1 MTGPRLAPPR
11 VPSGKLPVQAP
22 PELQPNDGG
31 MGILGSLLPM
41 LGSVGAIVMV
51 TMSNQSVTGL
61 LTGGMFL
68 LSSLGFVAVNGWRQ
82 RSQRQAATLGER
94 REYLAYL
101 TELRQ
106 TVRVAARQQR
116 RAANWHLP
124 APSALPY
131 IAEERTRVWERGM
144 NDPDFLSVRV
154 GTSDQ
159 PLCISLEAPEL
170 PPLAQLD
177 PVAASAAHRFMLTH
191 EIQKNLSLG
200 ITLRDYARVEITG
213 DETESRGL
221 ARAMLLHIAT
231 MHDPDTVQI
240 VIAADAAVLPQWEWA
255 KWMPHTHSRT
265 VRDGLG
271 AARMIGSQLSEL
283 EDMLPAEVRERP
295 RFARDGSGAKVPHI
309 VILTDGV
316 TNSFNDVLVSGDG
329 VQGVTV
335 IDLPSRWGDLDDPN
349 ALRIAFAPGDKGSRA
364 ELVSLQVPAR
374 PFEADA
380 ISIVEAEATARRL
393 IALYSGGTTITK
405 KKSSTDQAELVE
417 LLGLPDVR
425 DLDLD
430 AAWSPRLERDRL
442 RVPIGQTEDG
452 SPLILDIKESA
463 QQGMGPHGL
472 IIGATGSGKSEVLRT
487 LVLALAMTHS
497 PDQLNFVLVDF
508 KGGATFAGMADMPH
522 VSAIITNLGEEISLV
537 DRMQDALQGE
547 MVRRQ
552 ELLRATGP
560 FANVADYEKAR
571 RGGRTDLAPLPA
583 LLIVADEFSELLSAK
598 PEFVDTFVNIG
609 RLGRSLQVHLLL
621 SSQRLE
627 EGKLRGLDTHLSYRI
642 GLRTFSAAES
652 RTVLGVP
659 DAYHLPTQPGAG
671 ILKSDTET
679 MTQFRAAYV
688 SGPPPRRRRRA
699 ASGSAQSTGST
710 AVELFTAAPVWRA
723 ESTVE
728 EPEVVVDA
736 EPEEKRNTFEIAVEM
751 MSGRGPAAH
760 QVWLPPLETPA
771 TLDQLFGDLAEDPAL
786 GLISPRWRKAGA
798 LTVPLGIVDVPLE
811 QRRETL
817 AISLGGAA
825 GHMAIVGAP
834 LSGKSTL
841 ARTAL
846 VALALT
852 HTPQEVQFF
861 VIDFGGGSFTG
872 LQRFTHISGVATRSE
887 PDIVRRTVAEVTS
900 LLNAREVYFRQN
912 GIDSIDT
919 YRQRRAQGLA
929 DDGYGDIFLMVD
941 GWGTLRAEFEMLE
954 PQIQAIAA
962 RGLTY
967 GVHIIITASRWMEV
981 RANIK
986 DLIGTRI
993 ELRLGDPTD
1002 SEVNR
1007 KAAENVTA
1015 IPGRGLNENG
1025 LQMLTAL
1032 PRVDGVDDASSL
1044 AGGIDDLVTRVA
1056 SAWHG
1061 PAGPK
1066 LRLLPSRISHAD
1078 LRAVAAAASADGSEP
1093 REILLGIDEAN
1104 LAPFSIDPLEEPLL
1118 YLYGDADS
1126 GKSSMLRG
1134 VVHEITRLYGPTEA
1148 KIFVVDYRRA
1158 LLGEIPQEYLGAY
1171 LTSHEMTEGGMSEL
1185 AQFFQSRIPGSD
1197 VTPDQLRSRS
1207 WWKGAEGFVL
1217 IDDYDLV
1224 STSQGNP
1231 VAVLA
1236 PLLAQAADLG
1246 LHVILTR
1253 RTGGASRAAYD
1264 PIIQR
1269 MTDLGATGILLSGNP
1284 EEGQLIGKVKAIPAI
1299 PGRAQ
1304 IVSRDRGLVAA
1315 QLLWVPPNY
1324 Q

>member
-22 PELQPNDGG
+22 PELQPNEGG
-31 MGILGSLLPM
+31 MGVLGSLLPM

-82 RSQRQAATLGER
+82 RSQRQAATLGSR

-106 TVRVAARQQR
+106 SVRVAARQQR

-131 IAEERTRVWERGM
+131 IAEERTRVWERGA

-159 PLCISLEAPEL
+159 PLCITLEAPEL

-191 EIQKNLSLG
+191 EIQKNLPLG
-200 ITLRDYARVEITG
+200 ITMRDYARVEITG
-213 DETESRGL
+213 DEDETRAL

-231 MHDPDTVQI
+231 MHDPDAVQI

-255 KWMPHTHSRT
+255 KWMPHTHSRS

-271 AARMIGSQLSEL
+271 AARMIGSQLAEL
-283 EDMLPAEVRERP
+283 EDMLPSEVRERP
-295 RFARDGSGAKVPHI
+295 RFSRDAAGVKVPHI
-309 VILTDGV
+309 VILTDGANV
-316 TNSFNDVLVSGDG
+316 SINDVLVSGDG

-335 IDLPSRWGDLDDPN
+335 IDLPSRWSDLDDPN
-349 ALRIAFAPGDKGSRA
+349 ALRVAFQPGAKGAEA
-364 ELVSLQVPAR
+364 ELVSLQLPAR
-374 PFEADA
+374 PFTADA

-393 IALYSGGTTITK
+393 ISLYAGGTTITA
-405 KKSSTDQAELVE
+405 KKSATGQAELVE

-497 PDQLNFVLVDF
+497 PEQLNFVLVDF

-699 ASGSAQSTGST
+699 ASGSSQAAGSA

-723 ESTVE
+723 ETAKD

-736 EPEEKRNTFEIAVEM
+736 EPEEKRNTFEIAVEL
-751 MSGRGPAAH
+751 MSGRGPSAH

-771 TLDQLFGDLAEDPAL
+771 TLDQLFGDLTEDPAL
-786 GLISPRWRKAGA
+786 GLVSPRWRNAGA
-798 LTVPLGIVDVPLE
+798 LTIPLGIVDVPLE
-811 QRRETL
+811 QRRENL
-817 AISLGGAA
+817 AVSLGGAA

-841 ARTAL
+841 ARTTM

-872 LQRFTHISGVATRSE
+872 LQGFTHVSGVATRSE

-941 GWGTLRAEFEMLE
+941 GWGTLRSEFEMLE

-967 GVHIIITASRWMEV
+967 GVHVVITAARWMEI

-1007 KAAENVTA
+1007 KAAENVTS

-1032 PRVDGVDDASSL
+1032 PRIDGVDQASSL
-1044 AGGIDDLVTRVA
+1044 ADGIDDLVSRVA

-1066 LRLLPSRISHAD
+1066 LRLLPSRIGHAD
-1078 LRAVAAAASADGSEP
+1078 LRAVAAASTPDGSEP

-1104 LAPFSIDPLEEPLL
+1104 LAPFSIDPVAEPLL

-1126 GKSSMLRG
+1126 GKSSMLRA
-1134 VVHEITRLYGPTEA
+1134 VVHEITRLYGPNEA
-1148 KIFVVDYRRA
+1148 KIFAIDYRRA

-1171 LTSHEMTEGGMSEL
+1171 LTSHEMAEGGMSEL
-1185 AQFFQSRIPGSD
+1185 FQFFRTRIPGPD
-1197 VTPDQLRSRS
+1197 VTPEQLRNRS
-1207 WWKGAEGFVL
+1207 WWTGAEGFIL

-1231 VAVLA
+1231 AAVLA
-1236 PLLAQAADLG
+1236 PLLAQASDLG

-1269 MTDLGATGILLSGNP
+1269 MTDLGATGILLSGSP
-1284 EEGQLIGKVKAIPAI
+1284 EEGQLIGKVKAVPAI

-1315 QLLWVPPNY
+1315 QLLWVPPKY